1 MKTTRKLKTVIAAML
16 TLAIALT
23 NATLDNITAEAKIV
37 TYQKDRT
44 GMEDAREL
52 NGTTVTMKVGDT
64 KKIDMTDTY
73 DSNN

>member
-1 MKTTRKLKTVIAAML
+1 MRKTLRQIITTVLAAFIIL
-16 TLAIALT
+16 TGNT
-23 NATLDNITAEAKIV
+23 ITAEAKV
-37 TYQKDRT
+37 VNYQKDRT
-44 GMEDAREL
+44 GMENIVDL